1 MNIQRT
7 LTVSVNGRDYRFP
20 KSPTVVVCIDGSEPG
35 YIERAIEAGVA
46 PNFSRLMQ
54 NGANLTA
61 LSAMPSF
68 TNPNNMSIITGR
80 PPAVHGIAGNYFY
93 DRATG
98 KEVMMNDASFLRA
111 PTIMKAFHDAGAKVA
126 VVTAKDKL
134 RAMLGKDLDM
144 STGRAIAFSSEKA
157 DKATLKDN
165 GIGDVLARIGKPLPE
180 VYSSDLSEFVMAAGV
195 SILRRERPDLMYL
208 STTDYVQHKA
218 APGSEFANSF
228 YAMMDRYVGE
238 LDAGGAVL
246 VLTADHGM
254 NDKHLPN
261 GEPDVIYLQALLDAW
276 LGKGTARVILPIT
289 DPYVAHHGALGSFAT
304 VYLPQDAD
312 AAGIAARL
320 RSVEGVDVAISA
332 TEACKRFDL
341 PADRIG
347 DIVVISTV
355 RKVLGTAR
363 EKHDL
368 SGLTEPLRSHGG
380 LTEQVVPMIANRAVT
395 IPAGHQL
402 RNFDVFDVALNR
414 VASS

>member
-1 MNIQRT
+1 MNMNIQRT
-7 LTVSVNGRDYRFP
+7 PTVSVNGRDYRFP
-20 KSPTVVVCIDGSEPG
+20 KSPTVVVCLDGSEPG
-35 YIERAIEAGVA
+35 YIERAIEAGLA
-46 PNFSRLMQ
+46 PNFARLMKD
-54 NGANLTA
+54 GANLTA

-93 DRATG
+93 DRAAG

-144 STGRAIAFSSEKA
+144 TTGRAIAFSSEKA
-157 DKATLKDN
+157 DKATVQDN
-165 GIGDVLARIGKPLPE
+165 GIGDLLARLGKPLPE

-195 SILRRERPDLMYL
+195 SILKRERPDLMYL

-218 APGSEFANSF
+218 APGSDFANAF

-238 LDAGGAVL
+238 LDAAGAVL

-261 GEPDVIYLQALLDAW
+261 KEPDVIYLQTLADEW

-289 DPYVAHHGALGSFAT
+289 DPYVVHHGALGSWAT
-304 VYLPQDAD
+304 IYLPDAHVE
-312 AAGIAARL
+312 ATIARL
-320 RSVEGVDVAISA
+320 KSVEGVDVAIDA
-332 TEACKRFDL
+332 AEACKRFEL

-355 RKVLGTAR
+355 HKVLGTAR

-380 LTEQVVPMIANRAVT
+380 LTEQVVPMIANRTVT
-395 IPAGHQL
+395 IPTGHQL

-414 VASS
+414 VAV

>member
-7 LTVSVNGRDYRFP
+7 PTVSVNGRDYKFP
-20 KSPTVVVCIDGSEPG
+20 KTPTVCVCIDGSEPG
-35 YIERAIEAGVA
+35 YIERTIEAGLA
-46 PNFSRLMQ
+46 PNFARLKQ
-54 NGANLTA
+54 TGANLSA
-61 LSAMPSF
+61 LAAMPSF
-68 TNPNNMSIITGR
+68 TNPNNISIITGR

-93 DRATG
+93 DRASG

-134 RAMLGKDLDM
+134 RSLLGHGLDM
-144 STGRAIAFSSEKA
+144 TSGRAIAFSSEKA
-157 DKATLKDN
+157 DAATVRDN

-195 SILRRERPDLMYL
+195 SILKKERPDLMYL

-218 APGSEFANSF
+218 TPGSEMANAF

-238 LDAGGAVL
+238 LDGLGCVL

-254 NDKHLPN
+254 NDKHLAN
-261 GEPDVIYLQALLDAW
+261 GEPDVIYLQTLFDEW
-276 LGKGTARVILPIT
+276 LGVGAARVILPIT

-304 VYLPQDAD
+304 VYLPAGADIDAIL
-312 AAGIAARL
+312 GRL
-320 RSVEGVDVAISA
+320 RPVEGVDVALNA
-332 TEACKRFDL
+332 ADACARFDL

-347 DIVVISTV
+347 DVVVISTIH
-355 RKVLGTAR
+355 KVLGTSR
-363 EKHDL
+363 ERHDL

-395 IPAGHQL
+395 LPEGHQL
-402 RNFDVFDVALNR
+402 RNFDIFDVALNR
-414 VASS
+414 VAA

>member
-7 LTVSVNGRDYRFP
+7 PTVSVNGRDYRFP
-20 KSPTVVVCIDGSEPG
+20 KTPTVCVCIDGSEPG
-35 YIERAIEAGVA
+35 YIERAIEAGLA
-46 PNFSRLMQ
+46 PNFARLMAT
-54 NGANLTA
+54 ANLTA

-68 TNPNNMSIITGR
+68 TNPNNISVITGR

-93 DRATG
+93 DRASG

-134 RAMLGKDLDM
+134 RALLGHGLDM
-144 STGRAIAFSSEKA
+144 ASGRAIAFSSEKA
-157 DKATLKDN
+157 DKANMKEH

-180 VYSSDLSEFVMAAGV
+180 VYSSDLSEFVFAAGV
-195 SILRRERPDLMYL
+195 SILERERPDLMYL

-218 APGSEFANSF
+218 APGSEFANAF

-238 LDAGGAVL
+238 LDAAGCVL
-246 VLTADHGM
+246 VMSADHGM

-261 GEPDVIYLQALLDAW
+261 GEPDVIYLQTLFDEW
-276 LGKGTARVILPIT
+276 LGAGRARVILPIT

-304 VYLPQDAD
+304 VYLPAGADVDAIL
-312 AAGIAARL
+312 GRL
-320 RSVEGVDVAISA
+320 RPVEGVDVALSRD
-332 TEACKRFDL
+332 EACARFEL

-347 DIVVISTV
+347 DIVVISTIH
-355 RKVLGTAR
+355 KVLGTSR
-363 EKHDL
+363 ERHDL

-380 LTEQVVPMIANRAVT
+380 LTEQVVPMIANRTVT
-395 IPAGHQL
+395 LPDEHQL
-402 RNFDVFDVALNR
+402 RNFDIFDVALNR
-414 VASS
+414 VAA